1 MQILI
6 NLCESAYK
14 EMCENGI
21 DVVDYDIRQMMK
33 KAIIIKKEIVTCK
46 NCKYWHDNGISST
59 CDKNIGHGFPEDY
72 FCANGERKQNE

>member
-33 KAIIIKKEIVTCK
+33 NAIIVKKEIIICK
-46 NCKYWHDNGISST
+46 NCKYARQNNNNDCKCDLSGVYHDN
-59 CDKNIGHGFPEDY
+59 DY
-72 FCANGERKQNE
+72 FCANGERR